1 MPHGPSF
8 ICAPAEQSKPPCRLL
23 SNIYLNRYAQ
33 CESRSDDTVFNGR
46 WFSSLQEFIPNNAK
60 STLVVGD
67 MARWKAQGLNLPNM
81 EGLKFIDLHALTVEV
96 LQDQKP
102 DIILS
107 PLVSEDFDA
116 VDVAGVLSALAYD
129 GPYRAVTNTLP
140 DPEIIRKE
148 VRNHAPYL
156 DFDLV
161 VLPMLAPQN

>member
-1 MPHGPSF
+1 
-8 ICAPAEQSKPPCRLL
+8 
-23 SNIYLNRYAQ
+23 
-33 CESRSDDTVFNGR
+33 
-46 WFSSLQEFIPNNAK
+46 
-60 STLVVGD
+60 
-67 MARWKAQGLNLPNM
+67 
-81 EGLKFIDLHALTVEV
+81 V
-96 LQDQKP
+96 LQGQKP

-129 GPYRAVTNTLP
+129 GPYRAVTDTLP
-140 DPEIIRKE
+140 DPEIIRKK

>member
-1 MPHGPSF
+1 M
-8 ICAPAEQSKPPCRLL
+8 
-23 SNIYLNRYAQ
+23 
-33 CESRSDDTVFNGR
+33 
-46 WFSSLQEFIPNNAK
+46 LQ
-60 STLVVGD
+60 G
-67 MARWKAQGLNLPNM
+67 
-81 EGLKFIDLHALTVEV
+81 
-96 LQDQKP
+96 QKP

-129 GPYRAVTNTLP
+129 GPYRAVTDTLP
-140 DPEIIRKE
+140 DPEIISRE

>member
-1 MPHGPSF
+1 M
-8 ICAPAEQSKPPCRLL
+8 
-23 SNIYLNRYAQ
+23 
-33 CESRSDDTVFNGR
+33 
-46 WFSSLQEFIPNNAK
+46 
-60 STLVVGD
+60 
-67 MARWKAQGLNLPNM
+67 
-81 EGLKFIDLHALTVEV
+81 
-96 LQDQKP
+96 LQDQKS

-129 GPYRAVTNTLP
+129 GPYRAVTDTLP
-140 DPEIIRKE
+140 VPAIISRE